1 GPGLPLPPS
10 PATAAVSTLGPG
22 LLPAPAHPVTPPSLI
37 FGGYGVLTIPTS
49 GPSGVVTSTS
59 KPVGIATGPLAGPL
73 RTRTFSSA
81 VRGIAANAA
90 GDIAVVIEPCA
101 TRVSGCHPAAP
112 ALLLAR
118 RGHSFGK
125 PIPITSTKGHA
136 YGAAVAIDPR
146 GRVLVAWD
154 REGSVYARFA
164 STTGRFTP
172 IQRLGP
178 EHGRSTFQAVLPG
191 DGRAAVGWTSQN
203 VSEGDATSPFTAS
216 VSLAGPSRHFARA
229 RVLETVQRTG
239 TGRYVPYQGLVV
251 RLPTGQPGLVAWTG
265 YSGAHYVVRAASIV
279 GTSVAA
285 PETVSTPAV
294 DTVLADAAEGTR
306 GQAIVLI
313 LPGRAG
319 ADPPIGSQPAGLAG
333 VTRPTSGQP
342 FGPPEQIVP
351 APEFIDG
358 AAVGIDPA
366 SGAAFATWRD
376 VGAPIG
382 WSIRTSL
389 G

>member
-1 GPGLPLPPS
+1 
-10 PATAAVSTLGPG
+10 
-22 LLPAPAHPVTPPSLI
+22 
-37 FGGYGVLTIPTS
+37 VLTIPTS
-49 GPSGVVTSTS
+49 GPTGVVTPTG
-59 KPVGIATGPLAGPL
+59 KPVGVATGPLAGPL
-73 RTRTFSSA
+73 RTRALPST

-125 PIPITSTKGHA
+125 PIRITATKGHA

-154 REGSVYARFA
+154 RDGSVYARFA

-178 EHGRSTFQAVLPG
+178 EHGPSAFQAVLPG
-191 DGRAAVGWTSQN
+191 DGRAAVGWTSQA

-216 VSLAGPSRHFARA
+216 VSLAGSDRHFARA

-239 TGRYVPYQGLVV
+239 TGRYVPYRGLVV
-251 RLPTGQPGLVAWTG
+251 RLPAGQPGLVAWTG
-265 YSGAHYVVRAASIV
+265 YSGAHYVVRAAGIA
-279 GTSVAA
+279 GTSVAT
-285 PETVSTPAV
+285 PQTVSTPAV
-294 DTVLADAAEGTR
+294 DTVLADAAEGPR

-319 ADPPIGSQPAGLAG
+319 ADPPVGGQPDGLAG
-333 VTRPTSGQP
+333 VTRATSGQP
-342 FGPPEQIVP
+342 FGPPEQIMPGPGFV
-351 APEFIDG
+351 DG
-358 AAVGIDPA
+358 AAVGIDA
-366 SGAAFATWRD
+366 ATGAAFATWRN
-376 VGAPIG
+376 VGTPIG
-382 WSIRTSL
+382 WSIRTPL